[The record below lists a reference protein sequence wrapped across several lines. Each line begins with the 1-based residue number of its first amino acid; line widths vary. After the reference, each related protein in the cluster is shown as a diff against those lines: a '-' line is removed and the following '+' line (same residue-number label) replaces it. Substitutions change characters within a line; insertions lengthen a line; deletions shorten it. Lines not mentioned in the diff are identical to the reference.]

1 MKQTLF
7 LCLLTILFSCTAQS
21 DITPAIKSDA
31 PDLDFSKAQYVNE
44 FQYDGVFTIT
54 GTNSNKSYLATYN
67 FYGAEAK
74 ALKLVNDRFPL
85 ENAIW
90 YDAKLNPFLGRYGYY
105 GSGIYGRVSLN
116 DVEFD
121 QSSGGYLLLDNLKDF
136 APIKYNAEKGL
147 AWKVLGV
154 SIPNTADMKSK
165 NNLIPADAS
174 SFLVTKEGV
183 KVFPESVVLQEKY
196 SLAKGDKDLTIKFDS
211 PKNADI
217 IYVQFDHGERY
228 QLNYDYGFYNSRGL
242 LKYLKGGATSINV
255 TRSEL
260 INFVANVNEVAITVT
275 ALKFYTEKNGV
286 RNFLYKNI
294 AKSTSKIIVE

>member
-1 MKQTLF
+1 MKSTLF
-7 LCLLTILFSCTAQS
+7 ICLLTLFFSCTAQS

-44 FQYDGVFTIT
+44 YQYDGVFTII
-54 GTNSNKSYLATYN
+54 GNNNNNKSYLATYA

-90 YDAKLNPFLGRYGYY
+90 YDAKLNPLLGRYGYY

-121 QSSGGYLLLDNLKDF
+121 QSSGGYLSLDNLKDF

-165 NNLIPADAS
+165 NNLILGKVKYGEYSQIGS
-174 SFLVTKEGV
+174 STN
-183 KVFPESVVLQEKY
+183 PQY
-196 SLAKGDKDLTIKFDS
+196 
-211 PKNADI
+211 
-217 IYVQFDHGERY
+217 
-228 QLNYDYGFYNSRGL
+228 
-242 LKYLKGGATSINV
+242 
-255 TRSEL
+255 
-260 INFVANVNEVAITVT
+260 
-275 ALKFYTEKNGV
+275 
-286 RNFLYKNI
+286 
-294 AKSTSKIIVE
+294 